1 MPTADYIIPTV
12 WSVNNGPV
20 VTNTVPATSL
30 PADLPHVEEIKHN
43 SLVEEIGTAG
53 PTAAS
58 TAGPTHRGKRD
69 VTSQLMGGYT
79 TPSIQ

>member
-53 PTAAS
+53 PT
-58 TAGPTHRGKRD
+58 HRGKRD

-79 TPSIQ
+79 KLSIQ

>member
-1 MPTADYIIPTV
+1 MPTADYTIPTV
-12 WSVNNGPV
+12 WSINSSYPMNNGPA

-53 PTAAS
+53 PT
-58 TAGPTHRGKRD
+58 HRGKRD